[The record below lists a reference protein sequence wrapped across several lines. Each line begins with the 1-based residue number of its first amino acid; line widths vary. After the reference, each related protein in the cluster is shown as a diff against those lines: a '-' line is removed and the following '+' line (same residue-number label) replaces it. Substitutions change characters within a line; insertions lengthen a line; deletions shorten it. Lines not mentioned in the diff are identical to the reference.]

1 MAGTLILKLLARLVD
16 LAIRSVI
23 FIVPVAL
30 VAYWCDVQPT
40 WKLFAFVFFCNF
52 WSDVVFNAK
61 EDTTRQDK
69 RAAVLERK
77 VAALTSAQVAVE
89 ARKVTR
95 SMTSA

>member
-40 WKLFAFVFFCNF
+40 WKLFAFVFFCKF

-61 EDTTRQDK
+61 DDSTRQDEQ
-69 RAAVLERK
+69 AAAIKRK
-77 VAALTSAQVAVE
+77 VAMLTSAQVAVE
-89 ARKVTR
+89 ARKLTR
-95 SMTSA
+95 AITRT